1 MNPGRELDAL
11 VAEKVMGWKTWK
23 SKHGHWELGTPGGK
37 PISTFGRRDSSV
49 RYDSVSGKRV
59 REVLWWEDLYED
71 ELPSYSTSI
80 AAAWEVFEWL
90 CKRGDDIAE
99 VVQLTFNVQNGWW
112 CTSERWTQIDVQ
124 GNAPTA
130 PLAIC
135 LAALKAVGVEI
146 PAEPTSGDITLT
158 HSSDVLV

>member
-1 MNPGRELDAL
+1 MKAGQELDAL
-11 VAEKVMGWKTWK
+11 VAEKVMGMR
-23 SKHGHWELGTPGGK
+23 PGVDWHS
-37 PISTFGRRDSSV
+37 PCF
-49 RYDSVSGKRV
+49 
-59 REVLWWEDLYED
+59 D
-71 ELPSYSTSI
+71 EFFCDNPCPRFSTSI